1 MAEVYDSVEETMEY
15 YDGHKSPAEDF
26 PFNFYLM
33 TNIRRES
40 SAYDIKN
47 TLEAWKNNLPDTQWA
62 NWIVS
67 YSMSSVLTVCV
78 NTNAEWTCD
87 ISVDWNVPMRVVFNL
102 GYAKISYRVLKLKKK
117 KKRT

>member
-1 MAEVYDSVEETMEY
+1 MAEVYDSVEKTMEY
-15 YDGHKSPAEDF
+15 YDGHNVPAADF

-47 TLEAWKNNLPDTQWA
+47 TLEVWLNNLPEPQWT

-67 YSMSSVLTVCV
+67 NSISEVPT
-78 NTNAEWTCD
+78 ACD
-87 ISVDWNVPMRVVFNL
+87 HRHRVEL
-102 GYAKISYRVLKLKKK
+102 
-117 KKRT
+117 

>member
-1 MAEVYDSVEETMEY
+1 MAEVYDSVEETKEY
-15 YDGHKSPAEDF
+15 YDGHKGPKADF

-47 TLEAWKNNLPDTQWA
+47 TLEAWKNNLPEMQWV

-67 YSMSSVLTVCV
+67 DSTRLVPTVSDYECRIELRDLFAFRGMSH
-78 NTNAEWTCD
+78 
-87 ISVDWNVPMRVVFNL
+87 P
-102 GYAKISYRVLKLKKK
+102 
-117 KKRT
+117 

>member
-1 MAEVYDSVEETMEY
+1 MAEVYDSVEKTMEY
-15 YDGHKSPAEDF
+15 YDGHKVPAADF

-47 TLEAWKNNLPDTQWA
+47 TLEEWLNNLPEPQWA

-67 YSMSSVLTVCV
+67 KS
-78 NTNAEWTCD
+78 
-87 ISVDWNVPMRVVFNL
+87 ISAVPIACAHEHRVEL
-102 GYAKISYRVLKLKKK
+102 
-117 KKRT
+117 